1 MPSIPWHRRSPGLEE
16 TATADG
22 AQKGIAFETM
32 SGDKSNILENSS
44 SPSLKSQQQHQRDGA
59 HRLSPTAS
67 SANMGKHTTV
77 AHQENGIV
85 MGKLR
90 VQLFGA
96 HALTGKDRNG
106 LSDPFFI
113 INLPGAPPNKGDR
126 HHYRRITPVR
136 SKTLNPEWNDGE
148 ATYDWDITQR
158 WFAPSTRADT
168 PESNDNVV
176 AIDHASKSG
185 MQTPAE
191 QPIASSSN
199 SLAVPITETITP
211 ANAAASSMSTTIPQR
226 PSNVRK
232 LSAATGRLLIAPVRM
247 SARGAM
253 ATTRVVRRG
262 GNSVRKNGRPRPLR
276 LGKNQQMQH
285 GHAPAGSATL
295 RRRGKSDQHAVSAIE
310 FVCWDKDK
318 WSGNDYMGE
327 CSLLINDWIPEGKT
341 ADWTQTEP
349 IAIPLVS
356 TRRNAK
362 VSGEVIVKIGF
373 IPMSPYFDSADEL
386 YLRLL
391 EAHSRTAGMDLRSIP
406 ADQSVGTAGPSE
418 AFVDDGLSSDSE
430 EEDEEA
436 QEELLSDAEF
446 DDDNR
451 SVSSEEGDTA
461 TTETD
466 DPYETDQSAAQVPI
480 HGHISRHRH
489 FHRKMQISEHTS
501 EHPEPELKEQTV
513 HTDSEAFGPT
523 AVTAE
528 AQKHR
533 RKFLPASLRRSR
545 SYLHQDPMAGTMTPD
560 SGATSDVAD
569 EGSMGD
575 ASPSPALSQGRR
587 RRIHVGRKKRITSH
601 SGSKTP
607 DSKTKVGR
615 KDRKQKRREERQR
628 RQDFAFKAE
637 QGRDIIGIVQLEVK
651 GAKDLPKWKNSLGTS
666 FDMDAFVIVS
676 FGQRIFRTRVVR
688 HSLNPTWDEK
698 LLFHVRRHEANYVTK
713 LAIYDWDKLSSN
725 DYVGESE
732 LHITDLIE
740 NAPKP
745 DPDTGLYD
753 SDEVTQPEMTTFDLP
768 LIRREDGSARSLGS
782 HAPILT
788 VQARFTPYATLRQR
802 FWRQLIH
809 QYDSNDSG
817 SLSVLE
823 IMSMLDSLGSTLT
836 PQTIEGWFS
845 RFSKNGEEGDELTI
859 DEAISALEAEIVKPN
874 SEKRVVDQA
883 TAFGGLDSINASSL
897 DTSSETHTPGIERS
911 LQGDLLTLTSSNDLH
926 GPQAPSATE
935 VELAAQGST
944 TTPATMDAVQSSR
957 GTFARQIK
965 HDESKLSVLST
976 TTSSSASST
985 RGISHS
991 NDALENSKDTLQ
1003 SDEGQVE
1010 RVIMLK
1016 SCPMCRMPRLS
1027 KKAEVDIVTHLAVC
1041 ASQDW
1046 RRVDSMMVGNYVT
1059 AVQAHR
1065 KWVTKVISKISQG
1078 QYQLGA
1084 NSANIIVQDR
1094 QTGEM
1099 LEEKM
1104 QVYVRLGI
1112 RLLYKGARS
1121 RMEGAR
1127 IRRMLKNMSVKQG
1140 DKFNSPSSAREI
1152 PHFIEF
1158 HSLNIDEVRE
1168 PIDSFKTFNEF
1179 FYRKLKEDARPVDD
1193 INDPNTLVSAADCRF
1208 MAFSTVESATQIW
1221 IKGREFTIQRLLGN
1235 GFLGTKEDLDAYR
1248 NGGALTIF
1256 RLAPQDYHRF
1266 HCPADAVVGKI
1277 TTIEGQYYTVNPM
1290 AIRSAIDVYGEN
1302 VRVVVPFHSQEFGLF
1317 YCVCIGAMMV
1327 GSTMMSVKEG
1337 DHVKR
1342 GQEMG
1347 YFAFGGS
1354 TLVIVFGQG
1363 RLKLDEDLLQ
1373 NSEKAIE
1380 TLVRVGMRIGRGTS
1394 AVEQGIH
1401 AKLETE
1407 KLQ

>member
-16 TATADG
+16 VTIDGTAEG
-22 AQKGIAFETM
+22 ATFATT
-32 SGDKSNILENSS
+32 SGDKST
-44 SPSLKSQQQHQRDGA
+44 SPSPPPPPVPVAAPQVSQSSQTQEDIQ
-59 HRLSPTAS
+59 RLSPKAS
-67 SANMGKHTTV
+67 NANMGK
-77 AHQENGIV
+77 QSGSNLDSQKNIL
-85 MGKLR
+85 GKLR
-90 VQLFGA
+90 VQIFGA

-113 INLPGAPPNKGDR
+113 INLPGAPPNSRDR

-136 SKTLNPEWNDGE
+136 SKTLDPEWKDGE
-148 ATYDWDITQR
+148 ASFDWDITKEWLQ
-158 WFAPSTRADT
+158 ADT
-168 PESNDNVV
+168 TESEESIV
-176 AIDHASKSG
+176 AIDHATSSKSG
-185 MQTPAE
+185 TQTPAE
-191 QPIASSSN
+191 HPLASSSN
-199 SLAVPITETITP
+199 NLLSIPTTETITP
-211 ANAAASSMSTTIPQR
+211 ATTQR

-232 LSAATGRLLIAPVRM
+232 ISAATGRLLIAPVRM

-253 ATTRVVRRG
+253 ATGRVVKRG

-276 LGKNQQMQH
+276 LGKNQQMQN

-295 RRRGKSDQHAVSAIE
+295 GRGGKSEQHAVSAIE

-327 CSLLINDWIPEGKT
+327 CSLLINDWIPEGKS
-341 ADWTQTEP
+341 ADWTHSEP

-373 IPMSPYFDSADEL
+373 IPTSSQFESTDDL
-386 YLRLL
+386 YVRLL
-391 EAHSRTAGMDLRSIP
+391 EAHSRIAGLGIRSIP
-406 ADQSVGTAGPSE
+406 ADQSVGTAGPTE

-430 EEDEEA
+430 EEEEL
-436 QEELLSDAEF
+436 QEELLSDDE
-446 DDDNR
+446 DSR
-451 SVSSEEGDTA
+451 SVTSDEGDTA

-466 DPYETDQSAAQVPI
+466 DPYETDQSAANVPI
-480 HGHISRHRH
+480 HQKVPHHRH
-489 FHRKMQISEHTS
+489 HHGKHRSSGQSSEAQKA
-501 EHPEPELKEQTV
+501 EEQTV
-513 HTDSEAFGPT
+513 HTDSEAFSSSHAAT
-523 AVTAE
+523 E
-528 AQKHR
+528 IQKQR
-533 RKFLPASLRRSR
+533 RRFLPASLRKSR
-545 SYLHQDPMAGTMTPD
+545 SYLHQDPMAGTATPI
-560 SGATSDVAD
+560 SGTTSDVAD
-569 EGSMGD
+569 EGSIGD
-575 ASPSPALSQGRR
+575 ASPSTSQRRKRRIGVRR
-587 RRIHVGRKKRITSH
+587 RKRDTSQLDA
-601 SGSKTP
+601 ST
-607 DSKTKVGR
+607 TKVGR
-615 KDRKQKRREERQR
+615 KERRMKRREERQR

-651 GAKDLPKWKNSLGTS
+651 RAKDLPKWKNSLGTS

-725 DYVGESE
+725 DYVGETE
-732 LHITDLIE
+732 LHISDLVE

-745 DPDTGLYD
+745 NADTGLYS
-753 SDEVTQPEMTTFDLP
+753 SDEVTQPEMTRFELP
-768 LIRREDGSARSLGS
+768 LIRREDGSTKNLGK

-788 VQARFTPYATLRQR
+788 VQARFTPYAALRQR

-817 SLSVLE
+817 TLSILE

-836 PQTIEGWFS
+836 PQTIEAWFS
-845 RFSKNGEEGDELTI
+845 RFDKNGEEGDELTI

-874 SEKRVVDQA
+874 SQKRVVDQA

-897 DTSSETHTPGIERS
+897 DSGNGAHTPSIES
-911 LQGDLLTLTSSNDLH
+911 GLQGEMLTLTSSNDFA

-935 VELAAQGST
+935 KELAAQGHT
-944 TTPATMDAVQSSR
+944 TTPATMDALQSSR
-957 GTFARQIK
+957 GTFARQVT
-965 HDESKLSVLST
+965 HDESKLSVFST
-976 TTSSSASST
+976 ATSSSTSST
-985 RGISHS
+985 RIPGHS
-991 NDALENSKDTLQ
+991 TDAFESSKDTSQ
-1003 SDEGQVE
+1003 SEEGQVE

-1059 AVQAHR
+1059 AMQAHR

-1140 DKFNSPSSAREI
+1140 AKFNSPASAREI

-1158 HSLNIDEVRE
+1158 HSLNTSEVRE
-1168 PIDSFKTFNEF
+1168 PLDSFKTFNEF

-1193 INDPNTLVSAADCRF
+1193 AEDPNTLVSAADCRF
-1208 MAFSTVESATQIW
+1208 MAFNTVEAATQIW
-1221 IKGREFTIQRLLGN
+1221 IKGREFTIERLLGN
-1235 GFLGTKEDLDAYR
+1235 GFLGSKHDLDSYR
-1248 NGGALTIF
+1248 NGGGLSIF

-1302 VRVVVPFHSQEFGLF
+1302 VRVIVPFHSKEFGLF

-1327 GSTMMSVKEG
+1327 GSTIMSVKEG

-1354 TLVIVFGQG
+1354 TLVMVFEQG
-1363 RLKLDEDLLQ
+1363 RVQFDEDLIQ

-1380 TLVRVGMRIGRGTS
+1380 TLVRVGMRIGRNTNS
-1394 AVEQGIH
+1394 VEQGVQVKIE
-1401 AKLETE
+1401 ADES
-1407 KLQ
+1407 Q

>member
-16 TATADG
+16 GTADETTKG
-22 AQKGIAFETM
+22 ATLATT
-32 SGDKSNILENSS
+32 SGDKNSHS
-44 SPSLKSQQQHQRDGA
+44 TSPSPPLLSQSQEEA
-59 HRLSPTAS
+59 HRLSPKAS
-67 SANMGKHTTV
+67 FINMGKQSGSHSDIQSNKNV
-77 AHQENGIV
+77 L
-85 MGKLR
+85 GKLR
-90 VQLFGA
+90 VQIFGA
-96 HALTGKDRNG
+96 HALVGKDRNG

-113 INLPGAPPNKGDR
+113 VNLTGAPPNARDR

-136 SKTLNPEWNDGE
+136 SKTLDPEWKDGE
-148 ATYDWDITQR
+148 ATFDWDITQE
-158 WFAPSTRADT
+158 WLASIQSEPS
-168 PESNDNVV
+168 ESEENIV

-185 MQTPAE
+185 TQTPAE
-191 QPIASSSN
+191 QTVASSSN
-199 SLAVPITETITP
+199 LLAIPTTETITP
-211 ANAAASSMSTTIPQR
+211 ANATTAQR

-232 LSAATGRLLIAPVRM
+232 ISAATGRLLIAPVRM

-253 ATTRVVRRG
+253 ATGRVVRRG

-295 RRRGKSDQHAVSAIE
+295 GRGGKSEQHAVSAIE

-327 CSLLINDWIPEGKT
+327 CSLLINDWISEGKM
-341 ADWTQTEP
+341 ADWTQSEP

-362 VSGEVIVKIGF
+362 VSGEMIVKIGF
-373 IPMSPYFDSADEL
+373 ISTNSNSDSADEL
-386 YLRLL
+386 YVRLL
-391 EAHSRTAGMDLRSIP
+391 DAHSRTAGLGIRSVP
-406 ADQSVGTAGPSE
+406 ADQSVGTAGPTE
-418 AFVDDGLSSDSE
+418 AFLDDGLSSDSE
-430 EEDEEA
+430 EEEEL
-436 QEELLSDAEF
+436 QEELLSDDE
-446 DDDNR
+446 DSR
-451 SVSSEEGDTA
+451 SISSDEGDTA

-466 DPYETDQSAAQVPI
+466 DPYETDQSAAHMPVHQKVL
-480 HGHISRHRH
+480 HHRH
-489 FHRKMQISEHTS
+489 HHHVKDLSSGHTS
-501 EHPEPELKEQTV
+501 EAQKVEEQAV
-513 HTDSEAFGPT
+513 HTDSEAFGST
-523 AVTAE
+523 SATAE
-528 AQKHR
+528 TQKQR
-533 RKFLPASLRRSR
+533 RRFLPASLRKSR
-545 SYLHQDPMAGTMTPD
+545 SYLHQDPMAGTATPG

-575 ASPSPALSQGRR
+575 GSPSPAASQRR
-587 RRIHVGRKKRITSH
+587 RRGMPGVRRRKRVTSQ
-601 SGSKTP
+601 P
-607 DSKTKVGR
+607 DGKPADNTTKVGR
-615 KDRKQKRREERQR
+615 KERRMKRREERQR

-651 GAKDLPKWKNSLGTS
+651 GATDLPKWKNSLGTS

-725 DYVGESE
+725 DYVGETE
-732 LHITDLIE
+732 LHISDLVE
-740 NAPKP
+740 NAPKVN
-745 DPDTGLYD
+745 PDTGLYS
-753 SDEVTQPEMTTFDLP
+753 SDEVTQPDMTKFELP
-768 LIRREDGSARSLGS
+768 LIRREDGSTKNLGK
-782 HAPILT
+782 HTPILT
-788 VQARFTPYATLRQR
+788 VQARFTPYAALRQR

-817 SLSVLE
+817 TLSILE

-836 PQTIEGWFS
+836 PQTIEAWFS
-845 RFSKNGEEGDELTI
+845 RFGKDGEEGDELTI

-874 SEKRVVDQA
+874 SQKRVVDQA

-897 DTSSETHTPGIERS
+897 DASNGANTPSIES
-911 LQGDLLTLTSSNDLH
+911 GLQTEMLTLTSSNDFA

-935 VELAAQGST
+935 KELAAQGQT
-944 TTPATMDAVQSSR
+944 TTPATMDALQSSR
-957 GTFARQIK
+957 GTFARQVT
-965 HDESKLSVLST
+965 HDESKLSVFST
-976 TTSSSASST
+976 ATSSSSSSA
-985 RGISHS
+985 RGAGHS
-991 NDALENSKDTLQ
+991 NYALESSKDTSQ
-1003 SDEGQVE
+1003 SEEGQVE

-1059 AVQAHR
+1059 AMQAHR

-1078 QYQLGA
+1078 QYSLGA

-1140 DKFNSPSSAREI
+1140 AKFNSPASAREI

-1158 HSLNIDEVRE
+1158 HSLNTSEVRE
-1168 PIDSFKTFNEF
+1168 PLDSFKTFNEF

-1193 INDPNTLVSAADCRF
+1193 VDDPNTLVSAADCRF

-1221 IKGREFTIQRLLGN
+1221 IKGREFTIERLLGN
-1235 GFLGTKEDLDAYR
+1235 GFLGSKQDLNSYR
-1248 NGGALTIF
+1248 NGGGLSIF

-1266 HCPADAVVGKI
+1266 HCPADAIVGKI

-1302 VRVVVPFHSQEFGLF
+1302 VRVVVPFHSEEFGLF

-1327 GSTMMSVKEG
+1327 GSTIMSVKEG

-1354 TLVIVFGQG
+1354 TLVLVFEQN
-1363 RLKLDEDLLQ
+1363 RVQFDEDLLQ

-1380 TLVRVGMRIGRGTS
+1380 TLVRVGMRIGRKAGS
-1394 AVEQGIH
+1394 IDQGVQVKIE
-1401 AKLETE
+1401 ADG
-1407 KLQ
+1407 LQ

>member
-1 MPSIPWHRRSPGLEE
+1 
-16 TATADG
+16 
-22 AQKGIAFETM
+22 
-32 SGDKSNILENSS
+32 
-44 SPSLKSQQQHQRDGA
+44 
-59 HRLSPTAS
+59 
-67 SANMGKHTTV
+67 
-77 AHQENGIV
+77 
-85 MGKLR
+85 LR
-90 VQLFGA
+90 VQIFGA
-96 HALTGKDRNG
+96 HGLTGKDRNG
-106 LSDPFFI
+106 FSDPFFI
-113 INLPGAPPNKGDR
+113 VNLPGAPPNARDR
-126 HHYRRITPVR
+126 HHYRRTTPVR
-136 SKTLNPEWNDGE
+136 SKTLDPEWKDGE
-148 ATYDWDITQR
+148 ATFDWDITQE
-158 WFAPSTRADT
+158 WLAPLNAETSDF
-168 PESNDNVV
+168 EENVV

-185 MQTPAE
+185 TQTPAE
-191 QPIASSSN
+191 QPVASSSN
-199 SLAVPITETITP
+199 LLTIPTTETITP
-211 ANAAASSMSTTIPQR
+211 ANATTSAAPTNQR

-232 LSAATGRLLIAPVRM
+232 ISAATGRLLIAPVRM

-253 ATTRVVRRG
+253 ATGRVVKRG

-295 RRRGKSDQHAVSAIE
+295 GRGGKLEQHAVSAIE

-327 CSLLINDWIPEGKT
+327 CSLLINDWIPDGKT
-341 ADWTQTEP
+341 ADWTQSEP
-349 IAIPLVS
+349 IALPLVS

-373 IPMSPYFDSADEL
+373 IPASTQSDSADEL
-386 YLRLL
+386 YVRLL
-391 EAHSRTAGMDLRSIP
+391 EAHSRTAGLGIRSVP
-406 ADQSVGTAGPSE
+406 ADQSVGTAGPTE

-430 EEDEEA
+430 EEEL
-436 QEELLSDAEF
+436 QEELLSDDE
-446 DDDNR
+446 DSR
-451 SVSSEEGDTA
+451 SVSSDEGDTA

-466 DPYETDQSAAQVPI
+466 DPYETDQSAAQVPT
-480 HGHISRHRH
+480 HPKVLHHHHHHHHHRH
-489 FHRKMQISEHTS
+489 HHQHGKERSGHTS
-501 EHPEPELKEQTV
+501 DQAV
-513 HTDSEAFGPT
+513 HTDSEAVSSTSATGET
-523 AVTAE
+523 
-528 AQKHR
+528 QKNR
-533 RKFLPASLRRSR
+533 RRFLPTSLRKSR
-545 SYLHQDPMAGTMTPD
+545 SYLHQDPMAAAGTATPG

-569 EGSMGD
+569 EGSLGD
-575 ASPSPALSQGRR
+575 ASPSPRR
-587 RRIHVGRKKRITSH
+587 RRRMPGVRRRKRDASQADGT
-601 SGSKTP
+601 TTT
-607 DSKTKVGR
+607 TKVGR
-615 KDRKQKRREERQR
+615 KERRMKRREERQR

-725 DYVGESE
+725 DYVGETE
-732 LHITDLIE
+732 IHISDLVE

-745 DPDTGLYD
+745 NPDTGLYG
-753 SDEVTQPEMTTFDLP
+753 SDEVTQPEMTKFELP
-768 LIRREDGSARSLGS
+768 LIRREDGSTKSLGN

-788 VQARFTPYATLRQR
+788 VQARFTPYAALRQR

-817 SLSVLE
+817 TLSILE

-836 PQTIEGWFS
+836 PQTIEAWFS
-845 RFSKNGEEGDELTI
+845 RFGKNGEEGDELTI

-874 SEKRVVDQA
+874 SQKRVVDQA

-897 DTSSETHTPGIERS
+897 DPNSGAHTPSIES
-911 LQGDLLTLTSSNDLH
+911 GLQGDMLTLTSSNDFA

-935 VELAAQGST
+935 KELAAQGHT
-944 TTPATMDAVQSSR
+944 TTSATMDAAQPSR
-957 GTFARQIK
+957 GTFARHVI
-965 HDESKLSVLST
+965 HDESKLSVFST
-976 TTSSSASST
+976 ATSSSASST
-985 RGISHS
+985 RGAGHS
-991 NDALENSKDTLQ
+991 TDALESSKDTSQ

-1059 AVQAHR
+1059 AMQAHR

-1140 DKFNSPSSAREI
+1140 AKFNSPASAREI
-1152 PHFIEF
+1152 LHFIEF
-1158 HSLNIDEVRE
+1158 HSLNTSEVRE
-1168 PIDSFKTFNEF
+1168 PLDSFKTFNEF

-1193 INDPNTLVSAADCRF
+1193 VDDPNTLVSAADCRF
-1208 MAFSTVESATQIW
+1208 MAFSTVEAAMQIW
-1221 IKGREFTIQRLLGN
+1221 IKGREFTIERLLGN
-1235 GFLGTKEDLDAYR
+1235 GFLGSKQDLDAYR
-1248 NGGALTIF
+1248 HGGGLSIF

-1327 GSTMMSVKEG
+1327 GSTIMSVKEG

-1354 TLVIVFGQG
+1354 TLVLVFEQG
-1363 RLKLDEDLLQ
+1363 RVQFDEDLLQ

-1380 TLVRVGMRIGRGTS
+1380 TLVRVGMRIGRSTTS
-1394 AVEQGIH
+1394 AEQ
-1401 AKLETE
+1401 
-1407 KLQ
+1407 